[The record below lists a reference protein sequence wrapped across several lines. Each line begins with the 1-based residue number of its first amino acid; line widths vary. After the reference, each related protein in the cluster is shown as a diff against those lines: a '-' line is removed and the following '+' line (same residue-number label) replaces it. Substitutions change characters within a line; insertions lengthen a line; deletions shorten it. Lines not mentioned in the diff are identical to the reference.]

1 MHDDLISEERTWYIL
16 VHCRHYVVQYFISEI
31 IQAKESS
38 KITLGASKLSM
49 PRKQEASIHVCIRIH
64 SSLYCI
70 YIYTSMI
77 CTSNFNIYPVHLQQV
92 KFELLYNGCIYI
104 SNQHVSFFQ
113 YN

>member
-1 MHDDLISEERTWYIL
+1 MYVSEYTA
-16 VHCRHYVVQYFISEI
+16 HCI
-31 IQAKESS
+31 A
-38 KITLGASKLSM
+38 IT
-49 PRKQEASIHVCIRIH
+49 C
-64 SSLYCI
+64 
-70 YIYTSMI
+70 TSMI

>member
-1 MHDDLISEERTWYIL
+1 MKYNTLYLRLYKQRRVAKLHWVHLNYQCLGSSRPAYMYVSEYTA
-16 VHCRHYVVQYFISEI
+16 HCIAF
-31 IQAKESS
+31 
-38 KITLGASKLSM
+38 T
-49 PRKQEASIHVCIRIH
+49 
-64 SSLYCI
+64 
-70 YIYTSMI
+70 YTSMI